1 MGGWS
6 CMLPVMGLIFFVV
19 IVLALYFNSRNFPMQ
34 GGHYDEVED
43 LRRQV
48 RELKEE
54 IETLKKSNFK
64 SL

>member
-6 CMLPVMGLIFFVV
+6 IMLPVMGLIFFVV
-19 IVLALYFNSRNFPMQ
+19 IVLALYVNSRNFPMQ

-43 LRRQV
+43 LRRHI

-54 IETLKKSNFK
+54 IENLKKRNV
-64 SL
+64 

>member
-1 MGGWS
+1 
-6 CMLPVMGLIFFVV
+6 MLPVMGLVFFVV

-43 LRRQV
+43 LRRQI

-54 IETLKKSNFK
+54 IENLKKSNFK

>member
-6 CMLPVMGLIFFVV
+6 FMLAVMGLIFFVI
-19 IVLALYFNSRNFPMQ
+19 IVLALYFNSRNYPMQ

-48 RELKEE
+48 RELKKE
-54 IETLKKSNFK
+54 IENLKKRNI
-64 SL
+64 

>member
-6 CMLPVMGLIFFVV
+6 FMLPVMGLIFFMVV
-19 IVLALYFNSRNFPMQ
+19 VLALYFNSRNFPTQ

-48 RELKEE
+48 LELKEE
-54 IETLKKSNFK
+54 IENLKKSNFQ

>member
-1 MGGWS
+1 MFA
-6 CMLPVMGLIFFVV
+6 VMGIIFLVV

-34 GGHYDEVED
+34 GGHDDEVED

-54 IETLKKSNFK
+54 IENLKKSNFQGP
-64 SL
+64 

>member
-6 CMLPVMGLIFFVV
+6 FMLPVMGFIIFVV

-54 IETLKKSNFK
+54 IENLKKRNV
-64 SL
+64 

>member
-1 MGGWS
+1 
-6 CMLPVMGLIFFVV
+6 
-19 IVLALYFNSRNFPMQ
+19 MQ

-54 IETLKKSNFK
+54 IETLKKRNV
-64 SL
+64 

>member
-1 MGGWS
+1 
-6 CMLPVMGLIFFVV
+6 MLPVMGLIFFVV

-43 LRRQV
+43 LRRQI

-54 IETLKKSNFK
+54 IENMKKRNV
-64 SL
+64 

>member
-1 MGGWS
+1 MFA
-6 CMLPVMGLIFFVV
+6 VMGIIFLVV

-54 IETLKKSNFK
+54 IENLKKSNFQGP
-64 SL
+64 

>member
-6 CMLPVMGLIFFVV
+6 FMLPVTGLIIFVV

-54 IETLKKSNFK
+54 IETLKKSNFQ
-64 SL
+64 SP